1 MTSFRSS
8 PQDDEL
14 IYRLMLKFNVGSK
27 TEIIR
32 LALQHMDNDRLVA
45 RTYVQ
50 APPTLKQIIATIS
63 KGMETWSL
71 AVRNFY
77 PVDIPGQSLERAAKV
92 QHARELCD
100 SAMTEFTPTLRLVR
114 KIAAACTAQID
125 AKDFDAICSSVRN
138 LQRHLEDNRNVLL
151 RAAPGSKEATTA
163 EKNIK
168 GWQPL
173 VTFMVMIGFG
183 KQQPVTTQGSS
194 TSTPH
199 GSPD

>member
-8 PQDDEL
+8 PQDDEM
-14 IYRLMLKFNVGSK
+14 IHRLMLKFNVGSK

-32 LALQHMDNDRLVA
+32 LALQHMDNDTLVA
-45 RTYVQ
+45 RAYVP
-50 APPTLKQIIATIS
+50 APSTLKQVIATIS

-100 SAMTEFTPTLRLVR
+100 CAMTEFTPTLRLIR

-125 AKDFDAICSSVRN
+125 AKEFDEICSSVRN

-151 RAAPGSKEATTA
+151 RAAPGSKEAKTA
-163 EKNIK
+163 EKNIN
-168 GWQPL
+168 GWQAL
-173 VTFMVMIGFG
+173 VKFLIMLGFG
-183 KQQPVTTQGSS
+183 TPRSLASPNSSSGTSPV
-194 TSTPH
+194 
-199 GSPD
+199 